1 MAIYIDGVKTNNV
14 LAYSSGGGGGGVD
27 ATLISAQS
35 ANRGS
40 GATLTYTFL
49 ESGTFQYVIVATDNS
64 APTLSDFTI
73 TLNGSTITPDIN
85 LRAIGSWQ
93 YPYGIFFGEI
103 TVNANDIL
111 TVQAT
116 AASNRGVQLLIFKD
130 GSSEKFNV
138 INFVENNDNYK
149 FALNPDCRYFQVHHC
164 GYYQSA
170 NNFQYE
176 WTTNATESI
185 ATPSSYWYGFTYAL
199 TI

>member
-1 MAIYIDGVKTNNV
+1 MAIYVDGVKTNNV
-14 LAYSSGGGGGGVD
+14 LAYSGGGAVVD

-49 ESGTFQYVIVATDNS
+49 ESGTFQYVAMATDGS
-64 APTLSDFTI
+64 APILSDFTI
-73 TLNGSTITPDIN
+73 TLNGTPLTPDIS

-93 YPYGIFFGEI
+93 YPYAFFFGEI
-103 TVNANDIL
+103 TVNANDVL
-111 TVQAT
+111 TVQVT
-116 AASNRGVQLLIFKD
+116 PASNRGAQLLIFKD
-130 GSSEKFNV
+130 GSAERFNV
-138 INFVENNDNYK
+138 INFVENNDSYK

-164 GYYQSA
+164 GYYQST

-185 ATPSSYWYGFTYAL
+185 ATPSSYWYGFTYAM